1 MVNMVLSIYRVE
13 FQCCGG
19 ELFSPLVMATYEAG
33 RESDVMAVTG
43 MANAPTVESW
53 RRGRG

>member
-19 ELFSPLVMATYEAG
+19 ELISPLVMQTYAAA
-33 RESDVMAVTG
+33 RESDVMAITG
-43 MANAPTVESW
+43 MAN
-53 RRGRG
+53 